1 MTMRTYSVLECVFL
15 SMWLVAEVPL
25 WGSLGE
31 EGSDESVI
39 SSMSE

>member
-1 MTMRTYSVLECVFL
+1 MLMRTYSVLECVFL
-15 SMWLVAEVPL
+15 SMWLPAVELL

-31 EGSDESVI
+31 DGSDESVI